1 MIVKP
6 VCVACRCFYRAEHN
20 GHFFTEMKPDN
31 NPGRIYPEDYRG
43 NKMPEVWTPYK
54 LWVGD
59 LWKCPECEH
68 EIVVGVIGGPVAEHY
83 QPDFKEKVARY
94 GGGQLQVND
103 C

>member
-43 NKMPEVWTPYK
+43 NKMPEV
-54 LWVGD
+54 
-59 LWKCPECEH
+59 
-68 EIVVGVIGGPVAEHY
+68 
-83 QPDFKEKVARY
+83 
-94 GGGQLQVND
+94 
-103 C
+103 